1 MWLRVEDGGT
11 DAVGLLRVT
20 LSGERYREG
29 QNLKASFGCI
39 GIFHKTRGERI
50 GGYACEQKKMAMGPR
65 NDEGPQL
72 ELQQGMMANFWKRKK
87 EREAGNL
94 AGSEEDGDV
103 GGAHLCFPHPSS
115 SFSYDVPASLSKT

>member
-1 MWLRVEDGGT
+1 
-11 DAVGLLRVT
+11 
-20 LSGERYREG
+20 
-29 QNLKASFGCI
+29 
-39 GIFHKTRGERI
+39 
-50 GGYACEQKKMAMGPR
+50 MGPR

-72 ELQQGMMANFWKRKK
+72 ELQQGMMANFRKRKK

-115 SFSYDVPASLSKT
+115 SFSYDVPASLSKTWSYAHSHCCFSRVACLELRR